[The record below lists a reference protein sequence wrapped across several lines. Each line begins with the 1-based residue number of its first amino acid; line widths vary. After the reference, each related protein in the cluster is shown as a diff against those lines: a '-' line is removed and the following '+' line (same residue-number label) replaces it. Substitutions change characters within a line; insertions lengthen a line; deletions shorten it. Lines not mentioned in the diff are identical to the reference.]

1 MGLGRAHLG
10 DRVIHSR
17 RRLRPL
23 RHAGDIRSGCHRV
36 GDGLHLAPRLDW
48 AETIGVPRIVAVIV
62 TATIAL
68 LILLAIIGLLSTP
81 FAYWI
86 GRTEEL
92 ASLIKEKLQLLG
104 QPLAIFD
111 EIGRAL
117 AEISGAPASVA
128 APNYDSSTIVRGII
142 STLTPVVTEFM
153 LFFFAMI
160 FWMLYANDV
169 KAGIAYLFSGARAR
183 QVARAVLDEAES
195 NVSQYFG
202 TLAIVNLCLAVL
214 ATGLASAV
222 GLSNPLLW
230 GVLAGTLNFIPY
242 LGPAVTVATF
252 FVIGLMTLP
261 TLKDALVPPLLWIFI
276 TTLEGQFITPTIIGH
291 RHTLNPFLV
300 FLSIAFWAWMWGP
313 IGALLAVPLLISA
326 DVVQRHLSAPPDAS
340 AS

>member
-214 ATGLASAV
+214 ATGLALGRGFIQSAAL
-222 GLSNPLLW
+222 GCPGRNAELHSLSRSGGDGGDIFRDWPHD
-230 GVLAGTLNFIPY
+230 
-242 LGPAVTVATF
+242 PA
-252 FVIGLMTLP
+252 
-261 TLKDALVPPLLWIFI
+261 DAERCPRPAASLDLHHDPGGAIHYAHDYWAPPHAEPIS
-276 TTLEGQFITPTIIGH
+276 
-291 RHTLNPFLV
+291 RFLV
-300 FLSIAFWAWMWGP
+300 DCFLGLDV
-313 IGALLAVPLLISA
+313 GADWCPARSPTA
-326 DVVQRHLSAPPDAS
+326 HFRRCCAAPSFGAPRC
-340 AS
+340 